1 MPDQPS
7 LDALQDIEAAVQRL
21 IQLENQAE
29 QDLQQAKGL
38 IERLVAAHPDNVSHG
53 HTDRLGQ
60 AIQLLEQSIHNNN
73 DIHNQLVGAINNA
86 REAAQGRETEYRP
99 DSL

>member
-7 LDALQDIEAAVQRL
+7 LDVLQEIEAAVQRL

-29 QDLQQAKGL
+29 QDLQQAKAL
-38 IERLVAAHPDNVSHG
+38 IERLVAAHPDNVGRG
-53 HTDRLGQ
+53 HSDRLGQ

-73 DIHNQLVGAINNA
+73 DIHNQLVGEINNA
-86 REAAQGRETEYRP
+86 REAAQGREAG
-99 DSL
+99 S

>member
-1 MPDQPS
+1 VPDQPS
-7 LDALQDIEAAVQRL
+7 LDVLQEIEAGVQRL

-29 QDLQQAKGL
+29 QDLQQAKAL
-38 IERLVAAHPDNVSHG
+38 IERLVAAHPDNVGHE

-86 REAAQGRETEYRP
+86 REAAQGRETEYQP
-99 DSL
+99 SGI